1 MQRSERHKAIIQSVS
16 TGGTL
21 GVDDLRRLTGA
32 SAVTV
37 RRDLAELAAAGAVT
51 RTHGGVRRAAKRGA
65 QMPFGSRFE
74 ADLEVKSRLGAAT
87 AALVEDD
94 ESLVLDN
101 GTTCLAVARALAGRP
116 VTALVLSL
124 HAAGALAARPGASVV
139 VPGGQVETDSLALVG
154 SAVVDAVR
162 AVRVDVAVLGA
173 CSASAADGLTS
184 TTPED
189 AAVKRACLEV
199 ARRRVLVATPDKL
212 ARSSTFRFGA
222 PPDLTHLVT
231 TAEAPDEALAGFRAA
246 GVEVVLA

>member
-1 MQRSERHKAIIQSVS
+1 MQRSQRHKAIIQAVS
-16 TGGTL
+16 GGATL

-51 RTHGGVRRAAKRGA
+51 RTHGGVRRAAKRGT

-74 ADLEVKSRLGAAT
+74 ADLELKSRLGAAA

-116 VTALVLSL
+116 VTVLALSL
-124 HAAGALAARPGASVV
+124 HGAAALAARPGASVV
-139 VPGGQVETDSLALVG
+139 VPGGPVETDSLALVG
-154 SAVVDAVR
+154 SDAVDAVR

-173 CSASAADGLTS
+173 CSASTGDGLTS

-212 ARSSTFRFGA
+212 GRSSTFRFGA
-222 PPDLTHLVT
+222 PSDLTHLVT
-231 TAEAPDEALAGFRAA
+231 TDDAPAEALAGFRGA
-246 GVEVVLA
+246 GVEVLLV